1 MPARLRSLVSGPVS
15 GLLVALMLLGCLA
28 LWIAVPLGW
37 LWIGSQ
43 IQAAASLGTALA
55 VTMVGV
61 ITTVFVI
68 AALLSWL
75 NRKHAE
81 LRESRNLPSSRGG
94 ALEPI
99 LVTSAGIAALGFAIW
114 FFGFSGASPVPINA
128 GN

>member
-1 MPARLRSLVSGPVS
+1 MPARLRSLVSGPIS
-15 GLLVALMLLGCLA
+15 AMLVVLMLLGCLA

-43 IQAAASLGTALA
+43 IQASASLGTALA
-55 VTMVGV
+55 ATMVGV
-61 ITTVFVI
+61 IITVFVM
-68 AALLSWL
+68 AAVLSWL

-99 LVTSAGIAALGFAIW
+99 LVTSAGVAALGFAVW

>member
-1 MPARLRSLVSGPVS
+1 MVARLRSLVSGPIS
-15 GLLVALMLLGCLA
+15 GLLVALMLLGCLS

-43 IQAAASLGTALA
+43 IQASASLGTALA

-61 ITTVFVI
+61 ITTVFVM

-81 LRESRNLPSSRGG
+81 LREARNLPSSRGG

>member
-1 MPARLRSLVSGPVS
+1 MVARLRALVRGPIS
-15 GLLVALMLLGCLA
+15 ALLVGLMLLGCLA
-28 LWIAVPLGW
+28 LWVAVPLGW

-43 IQAAASLGTALA
+43 IQGSASLGTALA
-55 VTMVGV
+55 VTMAGV
-61 ITTVFVI
+61 ITTVFLLSAV
-68 AALLSWL
+68 LSWL

-81 LRESRNLPSSRGG
+81 LREVRNLPISQGG

-99 LVTSAGIAALGFAIW
+99 LVTSAGIAALGFAVW

>member
-1 MPARLRSLVSGPVS
+1 MVQRLRSLVTGPIS

-28 LWIAVPLGW
+28 LWIAVPLAW

-43 IQAAASLGTALA
+43 VQGSASLGTALA
-55 VTMVGV
+55 VTMAGV
-61 ITTVFVI
+61 IATIVVLS
-68 AALLSWL
+68 AVLSWL

-81 LRESRNLPSSRGG
+81 LRASRHLPSSEGG

>member
-1 MPARLRSLVSGPVS
+1 MVQRLRSLVTGPIS

-28 LWIAVPLGW
+28 LWIAVPLAW

-43 IQAAASLGTALA
+43 VQGSASLGTALA
-55 VTMVGV
+55 VTMAGV
-61 ITTVFVI
+61 IATIVVLS
-68 AALLSWL
+68 AVLSWL

-81 LRESRNLPSSRGG
+81 LRESRHLPSSEGG

>member
-1 MPARLRSLVSGPVS
+1 MLARLRALVSGPIS
-15 GLLVALMLLGCLA
+15 AFLVALMLLGCLS

-43 IQAAASLGTALA
+43 IQASASLGTALA

-61 ITTVFVI
+61 ITTVFAI
-68 AALLSWL
+68 AAVLSWL
-75 NRKHAE
+75 NRKHAD

-99 LVTSAGIAALGFAIW
+99 LVTSAGVAALGFAVW

>member
-1 MPARLRSLVSGPVS
+1 MMARLRSLVSGPVS
-15 GLLVALMLLGCLA
+15 ALLVALMLLGCLA

-37 LWIGSQ
+37 LWVGSQ
-43 IQAAASLGTALA
+43 VQASASLGTALA
-55 VTMVGV
+55 ATMVGV
-61 ITTVFVI
+61 ITTVLVLS
-68 AALLSWL
+68 AVLSWL

-81 LRESRNLPSSRGG
+81 LRESRNLRSSRGG

-99 LVTSAGIAALGFAIW
+99 LVTSAGIAALCFAVW

>member
-1 MPARLRSLVSGPVS
+1 
-15 GLLVALMLLGCLA
+15 MLLGCLA
-28 LWIAVPLGW
+28 LWIGVPLGW

-43 IQAAASLGTALA
+43 IQGSASLGTALA

-61 ITTVFVI
+61 ITTVVV
-68 AALLSWL
+68 LSVVLSWL

-81 LRESRNLPSSRGG
+81 LRESRSLPSSRGG

-99 LVTSAGIAALGFAIW
+99 LVTTAGIAAVGFAVW

>member
-1 MPARLRSLVSGPVS
+1 
-15 GLLVALMLLGCLA
+15 
-28 LWIAVPLGW
+28 
-37 LWIGSQ
+37 
-43 IQAAASLGTALA
+43 
-55 VTMVGV
+55 MVGV

>member
-1 MPARLRSLVSGPVS
+1 MLKRLRSLISGPVS
-15 GLLVALMLLGCLA
+15 GLLVALMLVGCLG
-28 LWIAVPLGW
+28 LWIGVPLGW

-43 IQAAASLGTALA
+43 IQGSASLGTALA
-55 VTMVGV
+55 ITMVGV
-61 ITTVFVI
+61 ITTVLLLAGV
-68 AALLSWL
+68 LSWL

-81 LRESRNLPSSRGG
+81 LREARNLPSSRGG

-99 LVTSAGIAALGFAIW
+99 LVASAGFAALGFAIW

>member
-1 MPARLRSLVSGPVS
+1 MPARMRSLVSGPIS
-15 GLLVALMLLGCLA
+15 ALLVALMLAGCLC
-28 LWIAVPLGW
+28 LWIGVPLAW

-43 IQAAASLGTALA
+43 IQGSSSLGTALA
-55 VTMVGV
+55 ITMVGV
-61 ITTVFVI
+61 ITTVL
-68 AALLSWL
+68 ALSAVLSWL

-99 LVTSAGIAALGFAIW
+99 LVTSAGIAVVGFAIW